1 MSTLKA
7 GSPRTTGLW
16 LAALC
21 VGVVTPAAARPAG
34 NGRADA
40 GAQGAPG
47 SGASDNVRLL
57 HGTRPRAGV
66 RAADTAWNSP
76 DAVRIAR
83 RAVEARKHA
92 YADSSLRSFRARA
105 QGHIYF
111 LGDFEGDRELVRAD
125 QVALQIEW
133 EAPDRAL
140 QTIVGRRHE
149 VRLPTRIQYH
159 IDHLSL
165 VLDNFGDRIRLGEG
179 DEVWNVTHPAAPG
192 ALRYYDYRLVDSF
205 EIRVR
210 DRATHVDRV
219 DVRPKNPSLPGVV
232 GTMYVD
238 SESGAIARLRVTF
251 TSASYRD
258 PDLEYITLDLRSALW
273 EGRYW
278 LPYEQDLEIRRQLA
292 WLSFPVGS
300 VIRTRIRVL
309 DYDINGA
316 PRYRVAS
323 GERIASLPA
332 PTLAEY
338 REWETPLYAGPLE
351 EGDRSD
357 RELAQTRARAREL
370 VKPQALLGGEQL
382 QLHLPNASSAMRAR
396 RAEGVLLGGGGAYRI
411 DERSELSFWGGYAF
425 GRERPQLR
433 LGADRW
439 SGSWRG
445 SAEGYYGALEDVGTF
460 QAASGLTQTL
470 SLALE
475 GEDYTD
481 PYFEYGARLGVSG
494 PSLGG
499 RITVGLSAASQR
511 SADLIMQT
519 VLIGQTPLRPVRP
532 IDDGT
537 LVALEANFER
547 QLGRLV
553 HTAWRIE
560 LDGEAGTGAIGDFG
574 FTRALLVL
582 QGERAQ
588 AGAEWDWTARL
599 ALGAAGG
606 DLPAQRLFLL
616 GGRGTLPGYAFRTWG
631 GDRVAWLEADVSRA
645 LVTPWVRIR
654 AIGSMGWTDLTSVGQ
669 PAADRFGVVQTA
681 GTQAS
686 AGVGLGLFY
695 DIMRIDLARGLDD
708 GEWALFVSVNRALW
722 SVL

>member
-1 MSTLKA
+1 MTCL
-7 GSPRTTGLW
+7 R

-21 VGVVTPAAARPAG
+21 LAAATPAAAQAVEG
-34 NGRADA
+34 TQTVEGSQTVEGGQTVE
-40 GAQGAPG
+40 GAQ
-47 SGASDNVRLL
+47 
-57 HGTRPRAGV
+57 
-66 RAADTAWNSP
+66 AADSAWNGS
-76 DAVRIAR
+76 DAVHIAR

-111 LGDFEGDRELVRAD
+111 LGEFEEDRELVRAD
-125 QVALQIEW
+125 QVALQISW

-179 DEVWNVTHPAAPG
+179 DEVWNVLHPAARG
-192 ALRYYDYRLVDSF
+192 ALRYYEYRLVDSF

-210 DRATHVDRV
+210 DRVTHVDRV
-219 DVRPKNPSLPGVV
+219 DVRPRDSALPGVV

-273 EGRYW
+273 DGRYW
-278 LPYEQDLEIRRQLA
+278 LPYEQDLEIRRQLS

-309 DYDINGA
+309 DYEINGV
-316 PRYRVAS
+316 PQYRIAS

-338 REWETPLYAGPLE
+338 EEWETPLYAGPLGE
-351 EGDRSD
+351 NELSD
-357 RELAQTRARAREL
+357 HELAQTRARAREL
-370 VKPQALLGGEQL
+370 VKPQALLGGERL
-382 QLHLPNASSAMRAR
+382 QLHLPNASSAVRAR
-396 RAEGVLLGGGGAYRI
+396 RAEGILLGGGGAYRL

-439 SGSWRG
+439 SGSWRV
-445 SAEGYYGALEDVGTF
+445 SAEGFYNALQDVGSF

-481 PYFEYGARLGVSG
+481 PYFEHGGRLGVSG
-494 PSLGG
+494 PVLGG
-499 RITVGLSAASQR
+499 RVGVGLAAASHR

-519 VLIGQTPLRPVRP
+519 VLIGQAELRPVRP

-537 LVALEANFER
+537 LVALEASFER
-547 QLGRLV
+547 ELGRIL
-553 HTAWRIE
+553 HTAWRME
-560 LDGEAGTGAIGDFG
+560 LDGEASAGVIGDFG
-574 FTRALLVL
+574 FTRALLTL
-582 QGERAQ
+582 LGERAE
-588 AGAEWDWTARL
+588 AGGDWDWTARL
-599 ALGAAGG
+599 GLGAAGG
-606 DLPAQRLFLL
+606 ELPAQRLFLL
-616 GGRGTLPGYAFRTWG
+616 GGRGTLPGYAFRSWG

-645 LVTPWVRIR
+645 LVDPWVGIH
-654 AIGSMGWTDLTSVGQ
+654 ALGSMGWTDLTSVGQ
-669 PAADRFGVVQTA
+669 SAADRFGVAQTV
-681 GTQAS
+681 GTKAS

-695 DIMRIDLARGLDD
+695 DILRIDLARGLDG
-708 GEWALFVSVNRALW
+708 GEWALFVSLNRALW